1 MTTEPDP
8 LDDLLNARTAA
19 RSALEEANDEI
30 SFATEKKKQAEKEL
44 ATVNREIADVLG
56 VLSAGATS
64 AVTPLFSAE
73 TVLRALQNADDWM
86 ARRDVADA
94 VGIPADDAR
103 NRDRVGLAL
112 RSLLQDNRV
121 ATNGKEKSATR
132 WATPENAESWTAASE
147 D

>member
-1 MTTEPDP
+1 M
-8 LDDLLNARTAA
+8 
-19 RSALEEANDEI
+19 
-30 SFATEKKKQAEKEL
+30 
-44 ATVNREIADVLG
+44 LG